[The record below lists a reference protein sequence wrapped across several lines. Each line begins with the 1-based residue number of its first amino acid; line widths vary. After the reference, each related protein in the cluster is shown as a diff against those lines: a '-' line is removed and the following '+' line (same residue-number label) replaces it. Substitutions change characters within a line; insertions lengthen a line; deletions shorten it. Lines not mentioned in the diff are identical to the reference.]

1 MGFNLPKF
9 NNLKALIVEDNPINR
24 KMLKHTLKN
33 IGILADIAENG
44 QLALIWQKN
53 LGMT

>member
-33 IGILADIAENG
+33 IGNY
-44 QLALIWQKN
+44 
-53 LGMT
+53 